1 MDKTLIRNEV
11 LTILKGM
18 NAQTY
23 KSRSSQITQTLL
35 NEELILQSKIIGIT
49 ISSFPEVDTWHL
61 IEHLWSLGIRVAVPK
76 CHAKTRDMQ
85 FYEITSFN
93 QLEIVYMKLH
103 EPIPEFTNKVVVDDI
118 SYLIVPG
125 VVFDYLGYRIGFG
138 GGYYDRFLQKY
149 KGPTISL
156 AFDEQVV
163 SFVPK
168 EVHDLPVDIIL
179 TDQNKWICHAQRGKS

>member
-1 MDKTLIRNEV
+1 LDKTIMRNEV
-11 LTILKGM
+11 LAILKEM
-18 NAQTY
+18 DSQTY
-23 KSRSSQITQTLL
+23 QTRSAQITQSLL
-35 NEELILQSKIIGIT
+35 NEEQILQSKIIGIT

-85 FYEITSFN
+85 FYEITSFD

-103 EPIPEFTNKVVVDDI
+103 EPKPEITNKINAEDI

-125 VVFDYLGYRIGFG
+125 VVFDTLGYRVGFG
-138 GGYYDRFLQKY
+138 GGYYDHFLQKY

-163 SFVPK
+163 PSVPK
-168 EVHDLPVDIIL
+168 EHHDLPVDIIL